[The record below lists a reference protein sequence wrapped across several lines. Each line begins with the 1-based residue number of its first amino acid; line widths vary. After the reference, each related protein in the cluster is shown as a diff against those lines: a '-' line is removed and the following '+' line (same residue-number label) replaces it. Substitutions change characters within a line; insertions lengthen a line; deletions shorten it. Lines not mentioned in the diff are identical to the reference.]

1 MRCIMHTARQCHSEL
16 CPSETGATAQSMESL
31 QLYQLLLPLLA
42 IVVPLLC
49 LNRAVRR
56 RRHSEGARLLP
67 PSPWAL
73 PVIGHLHHLVGDL
86 PHRAMR
92 DLARR
97 HGPLLLLRLGGLPVV
112 VASSADAAR
121 EVMVARDVDFATR
134 PVSRMIRLCIP
145 EGAEG
150 IVFAPYGDKWRQIRK
165 ICTVE
170 LLSTRRVQSFRPVRE
185 EEAGRLLQAVAAA
198 AASSTPVNLS
208 QRLSAYA
215 ADSAVRAII
224 GSRFKDR
231 DKFLVML
238 ERGIRLFARMSLP
251 DLYPSSRLAMLVSR
265 MPGRM
270 KRHQE
275 KGAAFMDAVVQEHQ
289 ENRAA
294 DDDKEDLL
302 DVLLRIQREGH
313 LQFPMSIDNIKS
325 AVGDMFA
332 GGSDTSATTLIWTM
346 AELLKN
352 PRVMRKAQDE
362 VRRALAGQPKVT
374 EDSLGGL
381 NYMRLVIK
389 EVLRLHPPAPLLLPR
404 ECMNDCRVLGFD
416 VPKGTMV
423 LVNAWAISRDPA
435 HWDAAEEFIPERFER
450 GEIDFKGADM
460 EYTPFGAG
468 RRMCPGMSFGLAYV
482 ELALA
487 GLLYHFDWE
496 LPGGAEAG
504 ELDMTEEMGVTV
516 RLRRD
521 LLLVPVVRVPLPL
534 D

>member
-1 MRCIMHTARQCHSEL
+1 MAS
-16 CPSETGATAQSMESL
+16 PP
-31 QLYQLLLPLLA
+31 LYLLLLPLLA
-42 IVVPLLC
+42 IIPFLF
-49 LNRAVRR
+49 LNRR
-56 RRHSEGARLLP
+56 RRSRAAVRLRLP

-73 PVIGHLHHLVGDL
+73 PVLGHLHHLARDQ

-121 EVMVARDVDFATR
+121 EVMVSRDVDFATR
-134 PVSRMIRLCIP
+134 HMSRMVRLSIAQ
-145 EGAEG
+145 GAEG
-150 IVFAPYGDKWRQIRK
+150 IIFAPYGDEWRQMRK

-170 LLSTRRVQSFRPVRE
+170 LLSARRVRSFRPVRE
-185 EEAGRLLQAVAAA
+185 EEAGRLLRAVAASPGTA
-198 AASSTPVNLS
+198 VNLS
-208 QRLSAYA
+208 ELLWAYA
-215 ADSAVRAII
+215 ADSSVRAIV

-231 DKFLVML
+231 DAFMEILQ
-238 ERGIRLFARMSLP
+238 RGLKLFAGMSLP

-265 MPGRM
+265 TPGRM
-270 KRHQE
+270 RQHRQQI
-275 KGAAFMDAVVQEHQ
+275 AAFMDAVVREHQ

-294 DDDKEDLL
+294 AGEEEDLL
-302 DVLLRIQREGH
+302 DVLLRIQHEGG
-313 LQFPMSIDNIKS
+313 LQFPLTTANIKS

-332 GGSDTSATTLIWTM
+332 GGSETAATTLQWTM
-346 AELLKN
+346 SELVRN

-362 VRRALAGQPKVT
+362 VRRAVAGQPRVT
-374 EDSLGGL
+374 EASIADLS
-381 NYMRLVIK
+381 YMHMVIK
-389 EVLRLHPPAPLLLPR
+389 EALRLHPPAPLLLPR
-404 ECMNDCRVLGFD
+404 ECRSDGCRVLGLD

-435 HWDAAEEFIPERFER
+435 YWGADAEEFVPERFER
-450 GEIDFKGADM
+450 GEAVDFKGSDM

-468 RRMCPGMSFGLAYV
+468 RRMCPGMAFGLANL

-496 LPGGAEAG
+496 VHGGVD
-504 ELDMTEEMGVTV
+504 LDMTEEMGVTV
-516 RLRRD
+516 RRRHD
-521 LLLVPVVRVPLPL
+521 LKLVPVVRMPVPL